1 MNETLKN
8 KHVLGALTLRDLKE
22 TIEALR
28 LWSVEIDGELYERF
42 AFYADMVEVWKDE
55 QQYRDD
61 EPADLGYDLES
72 SVKVKDG
79 KVVVIDPV
87 TDMETTLVF
96 GKIAFV
102 PTKIEIL

>member
-1 MNETLKN
+1 MNDTLKN

-22 TIEALR
+22 TIFALR
-28 LWSVEIDGELYERF
+28 LCSVEIDGELYERF
-42 AFYADMVEVWKDE
+42 AFYSDMIEVWKDE
-55 QQYRDD
+55 RQYQDD
-61 EPADLGYDLES
+61 EPADLRYDLDS
-72 SVKVKDG
+72 PVKVKDG

-87 TDMETTLVF
+87 ADMETTLVF

>member
-1 MNETLKN
+1 MNDTIRN
-8 KHVLGALTLRDLKE
+8 KHVLGALTLRDLEE
-22 TIEALR
+22 TIEKLR

-42 AFYADMVEVWKDE
+42 SFYADTIKIWKGE
-55 QQYRDD
+55 QNYIDD
-61 EPADLGYDLES
+61 LPADLGYELDS

-79 KVVVIDPV
+79 KVVAIDPV
-87 TDMETTLVF
+87 TDVETTFLF